1 MYKILRNFLFLFDAE
16 LIHEFSVKFIRIF
29 SSIPI
34 FKLIIR
40 KIFVVNHVSLE
51 KKLFGLT
58 FKNPVGL
65 AAGFDKNAEYYRD
78 FSNFGFGFIEI
89 GTVTPLPQPGNPK
102 KRIFRLV
109 EDKSLINRLGFNNKG
124 VEAVANNLKK
134 RRDIIIGAN
143 IGKNFFTEN
152 VDAHN
157 DYLICLK
164 DLHDYIDYFAVNIS
178 SPNTK
183 GLREFHDRELLKPL
197 LEKLVNQ
204 NNNMTSRKPLLLKIS
219 PDINDQQ
226 IDDIVQLVLE
236 LQIDGVIA
244 TNTTISREGLLSKYK
259 EEKGGLSGMKL
270 KDRSNSIISYLRKK
284 LGRDFP
290 IIGVGG
296 IMSAEDALEKIKCG
310 ADLVQLYTGFIY
322 EGPSLI
328 KKINKLLLDQELNK
342 NNEK

>member
-124 VEAVANNLKK
+124 VEVVANNLKK

-183 GLREFHDRELLKPL
+183 GLREFHDKELLKPL

-244 TNTTISREGLLSKYK
+244 TNTSISRDGLLSKYK

-284 LGRDFP
+284 LGQDFP

-296 IMSAEDALEKIKCG
+296 IMNAEDALEKIKCG

>member
-226 IDDIVQLVLE
+226 LDDVVQLVLE

-244 TNTTISREGLLSKYK
+244 TNTTLSREGLLSKYK
-259 EEKGGLSGMKL
+259 KENGGLSGMKL
-270 KDRSNSIISYLRKK
+270 NNRSNSIISILRKK

-296 IMSAEDALEKIKCG
+296 IMSAENALEKIKCG
-310 ADLVQLYTGFIY
+310 ADLIQLYTGFIY

-328 KKINKLLLDQELNK
+328 KSINKLLLDQELNK
-342 NNEK
+342 IK

>member
-1 MYKILRNFLFLFDAE
+1 MYKVLRNFLFLFDAE
-16 LIHEFSVKFIRIF
+16 LIHEFSVKFIKVF
-29 SSIPI
+29 FNIPLT
-34 FKLIIR
+34 KTIIR
-40 KIFVVNHVSLE
+40 RLFIVNHLSLE
-51 KKLFGLT
+51 KNLFGLK
-58 FKNPVGL
+58 FKNPIGL
-65 AAGFDKNAEYYRD
+65 AAGFDKNAESYGE

-152 VDAHN
+152 IDAHN

-164 DLHDYIDYFAVNIS
+164 ELHNYVDYFAVNIS

-183 GLREFHDRELLKPL
+183 GLREFHDRELLKPF

-204 NNNMTSRKPLLLKIS
+204 NNKMTSRKPLLLKIS

-226 IDDIVQLVLE
+226 LDDIVQLVLE

-244 TNTTISREGLLSKYK
+244 TNTTLSRDGLISKFK

-270 KDRSNSIISYLRKK
+270 NNRSNSIISYLRKK

-328 KKINKLLLDQELNK
+328 KRINKLLLDQELNI

>member
-16 LIHEFSVKFIRIF
+16 LIHEFSVKFIKVF
-29 SSIPI
+29 FNIPLT
-34 FKLIIR
+34 KTIIR
-40 KIFVVNHVSLE
+40 RLFIVNHRSLE
-51 KKLFGLT
+51 KNLFGLK
-58 FKNPVGL
+58 FKNPIGL
-65 AAGFDKNAEYYRD
+65 AAGFDKNAESYGE

-124 VEAVANNLKK
+124 VEAVVNNLKK

-152 VDAHN
+152 IDAHN

-164 DLHDYIDYFAVNIS
+164 ELHNYVDYFAVNIS

-183 GLREFHDRELLKPL
+183 GLREFHDKELLKPL

-204 NNNMTSRKPLLLKIS
+204 NNKMTSRKPLLLKIS

-226 IDDIVQLVLE
+226 LDDIVQLVLE

-244 TNTTISREGLLSKYK
+244 TNTTLSRDGLISKFK

-270 KDRSNSIISYLRKK
+270 NNRSNSIISYIRKK

-328 KKINKLLLDQELNK
+328 KRINKLLLDQELNK

>member
-16 LIHEFSVKFIRIF
+16 LIHEFSVKFIKVF
-29 SSIPI
+29 FNIPLT
-34 FKLIIR
+34 KTIIR
-40 KIFVVNHVSLE
+40 RLFIINHRSLE
-51 KKLFGLT
+51 KNLFGLK
-58 FKNPVGL
+58 FKNPIGL
-65 AAGFDKNAEYYRD
+65 AAGFDKNAESYGE

-124 VEAVANNLKK
+124 VEAVVNNLKK

-152 VDAHN
+152 IDAHN

-164 DLHDYIDYFAVNIS
+164 ELHNYVDYFAVNIS

-204 NNNMTSRKPLLLKIS
+204 NNKMTSRKPLLLKIS

-226 IDDIVQLVLE
+226 IDDIVQLVPE

-244 TNTTISREGLLSKYK
+244 TNTSIQRDGLLSKYK

-328 KKINKLLLDQELNK
+328 KRINKLLLDQELNK
-342 NNEK
+342 NNER

>member
-16 LIHEFSVKFIRIF
+16 LIHEFSVKFIKF
-29 SSIPI
+29 FFNIPLT
-34 FKLIIR
+34 KTIIR
-40 KIFVVNHVSLE
+40 RIFVVNHSSLE
-51 KKLFGLT
+51 KKLFGLK

-65 AAGFDKNAEYYRD
+65 AAGFDKNAESYRE

-244 TNTTISREGLLSKYK
+244 TNTSISRDGLLSKYK

-328 KKINKLLLDQELNK
+328 KRINKLLLDQELNK

>member
-16 LIHEFSVKFIRIF
+16 LIHEFSVKFIKF
-29 SSIPI
+29 FFNIPLT
-34 FKLIIR
+34 KTIIR
-40 KIFVVNHVSLE
+40 RIFVVNHSSLE
-51 KKLFGLT
+51 KKLFGLK

-65 AAGFDKNAEYYRD
+65 AAGFDKNAESYRE

-152 VDAHN
+152 IDAHN
-157 DYLICLK
+157 DYLMCLK
-164 DLHDYIDYFAVNIS
+164 NLHDYVDYFAVNIS

-226 IDDIVQLVLE
+226 IDDIVQLILE
-236 LQIDGVIA
+236 VQIDGVIA
-244 TNTTISREGLLSKYK
+244 TNTSIQRDGLLSKYK

-328 KKINKLLLDQELNK
+328 KRINKLLLDQELNK